1 MLHKWIKWT
10 KTVYIWKAI
19 EEIIRAVMVLFLI
32 QNGSMT
38 HSNKVNVRE
47 YCKKHI
53 FMVNSVVNMTSFIL
67 LSRKKVIF
75 KKKKAGKTL

>member
-1 MLHKWIKWT
+1 MPFD
-10 KTVYIWKAI
+10 
-19 EEIIRAVMVLFLI
+19 R
-32 QNGSMT
+32 SMT